1 MEILDDYILE
11 EETLSEKE
19 ADWQL
24 FIGDRFEYYL
34 PIWRKIENGKKAH
47 FNGWGF
53 IFSAGWAAYRKLY
66 SFFFILF
73 FINTSFDYIP
83 YFLGLYMG
91 NLSTILSLSFFLI
104 WGFYANYIYYTQA
117 TKKIAAI
124 KAARL
129 SKVLE
134 QKAIRDAG
142 GTDLATAVG
151 LSVILTILNMLL
163 QSFLYII

>member
-24 FIGDRFEYYL
+24 FLGDSFEYYL
-34 PIWRKIENGKKAH
+34 PIWHKIENGQKAQ

-53 IFSAGWAAYRKLY
+53 IFSTGWAAYRKLY

-73 FINTSFDYIP
+73 FINAFLDYVP
-83 YFLGLYMG
+83 YFLGFYIG
-91 NLSTILSLSFFLI
+91 NLSGILSLSVFVI
-104 WGFYANYIYYTQA
+104 WGFYANYIYYQQA

-129 SKVLE
+129 STIIE
-134 QKAIRDAG
+134 QKSIRDAG
-142 GTDLATAVG
+142 GTDLKTAIIISIVF
-151 LSVILTILNMLL
+151 VVLNMIV
-163 QSFLYII
+163 QDFLGII